1 MAPKPAAMKG
11 TRAPTA
17 KKRVATA
24 MPNWPVAGSR
34 AMIDQVICVPSA
46 SRGVALH
53 PARIGGGATARTNAR
68 GRGEASFRPVRA
80 DLHDMAAL
88 AQIFDRRLRHAV
100 LDHERAGPG
109 GARPARAREMLG
121 MPSRRVDRLLE
132 I

>member
-34 AMIDQVICVPSA
+34 AMIDQVICFPSA

-53 PARIGGGATARTNAR
+53 AARIGGGAAARTDAR
-68 GRGEASFRPVRA
+68 GRGEAAFRPVGA
-80 DLHDMAAL
+80 DLDDMPAL
-88 AQIFDRRLRHAV
+88 AQILDRRLGYAV
-100 LDHERAGPG
+100 LDHEHTWPG
-109 GARPARAREMLG
+109 
-121 MPSRRVDRLLE
+121 
-132 I
+132 